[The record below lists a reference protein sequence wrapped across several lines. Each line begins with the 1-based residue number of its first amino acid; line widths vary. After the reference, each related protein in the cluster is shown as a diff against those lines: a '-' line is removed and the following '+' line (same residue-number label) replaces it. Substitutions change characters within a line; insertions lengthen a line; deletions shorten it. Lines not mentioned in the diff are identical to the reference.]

1 MIAPL
6 DSLVADPEQDR
17 VIAALLPHVPVLGWT
32 EAALRRALSDL
43 SLPPD
48 DAPLFWHGGAA
59 GLIEAWSDWLDRAM
73 TAELGEQACGIT
85 KLSARVRLAIV
96 ARLSLM
102 GPHREAARRAAA
114 ALALPGRARVA
125 ARCLARTVDAI
136 WYAAGDRS
144 ADTSWYTK
152 RIILTG
158 IWSGTLLVWLRER
171 YDHDEA
177 ALAFLDRR
185 LAGVAQFGR
194 LKARITE
201 GLAGGPSAPH
211 SHSEA

>member
-1 MIAPL
+1 MIATL
-6 DSLVADPEQDR
+6 DSLVDDTEQDR
-17 VIAALLPHVPVLGWT
+17 VIAAMLPHVPVLGWT
-32 EAALRRALSDL
+32 ETALRSALSDL
-43 SLPPD
+43 NLPPE

-59 GLIEAWSDWLDRAM
+59 GLIEAWSGWLDRAM
-73 TAELGEQACGIT
+73 TAEVEQAAGVT
-85 KLSARVRLAIV
+85 KLSARVRLAIA

-152 RIILTG
+152 RVILAG

-185 LAGVAQFGR
+185 LAGVTQFGR
-194 LKARITE
+194 LKARITG
-201 GLAGGPSAPH
+201 GLAGGPSA
-211 SHSEA
+211 SHSSSEA